1 MPIEGTGKDG
11 AVTMQDTINY
21 SEQQHSKNMTDQIAL
36 MDMKSRHDKDNEA
49 IQALKATMD
58 RGARGREEMAK
69 SLSGR

>member
-1 MPIEGTGKDG
+1 MPIQGTGENG
-11 AVTMQDTINY
+11 AVTMQDTIKY
-21 SEQQHSKNMTDQIAL
+21 SEKQHETNMRDQMAL
-36 MDMKSRHDKDNEA
+36 MDMKNRHDKDNEA